1 MYKLKSISFILL
13 ISFWNCSDM
22 NSKKKEL
29 DVPKISTED
38 SLSFENI
45 SFALEKNT
53 SLNKISWLEWDQ
65 FSYQPEVG
73 YRIAHSDSLLFLKYY
88 VKEEH
93 ILAQRKDPNSAVHR
107 DSCVEFFIDPLQDGN
122 YYNFEF
128 NCIGTTHLAYGPSR
142 GKRSF
147 IEPELIK
154 QKIKTWSTLG
164 NKTFEERSGTFEW
177 EMVIVIPSSIFT
189 YNEDLSFSKLVSNAN
204 FYKCGDD
211 TSKRHYLSWN
221 PVKTPNPDF
230 HRPEYFGTLNFQ

>member
-22 NSKKKEL
+22 KTKNKEL
-29 DVPKISTED
+29 DVPKISAED

-53 SLNKISWLEWDQ
+53 SLNKISWLEWDR

-142 GKRSF
+142 GNRTF

-154 QKIKTWSTLG
+154 QKMITK
-164 NKTFEERSGTFEW
+164 EE
-177 EMVIVIPSSIFT
+177 
-189 YNEDLSFSKLVSNAN
+189 
-204 FYKCGDD
+204 
-211 TSKRHYLSWN
+211 
-221 PVKTPNPDF
+221 
-230 HRPEYFGTLNFQ
+230 